1 MNDSLRTNVFVQFSP
16 EKIACACIYLAARK
30 FQVYPSI
37 FGVIFVIHVFALD
50 SSADQPWMV
59 ADVRSVKAGH

>member
-30 FQVYPSI
+30 FQVSKY
-37 FGVIFVIHVFALD
+37 FFVGFCLIRVFASD
-50 SSADQPWMV
+50 PVANHPWMV
-59 ADVRSVKAGH
+59 ADV